1 MADDESI
8 TALLAALSVPQK
20 AALCLGSDFW
30 HTAPV
35 SEHGIEA
42 VMVSDG
48 PHGLRK
54 QTERAADA
62 GLRAS
67 EGATCFPTASALG
80 CSWDTDLAREV
91 GAALGVEARAQNIAA
106 VLGPGIN
113 IKRHPLC
120 GRNFEYFSEDP
131 YLSGRLAAAMVD
143 GLQSQQVGGCV
154 KHFAANN
161 QETDRMR
168 VSADVDERTL
178 REIYFPAFE
187 HAVTAARPWLVMCS
201 YNKVNGEYASQH
213 RWLLTDVLRE
223 EWGFDGVVVSDWG
236 AVHDR
241 VAALRAGLD
250 LEMPPQLGV
259 SDRAIVEAVAARTL
273 DEAVLDQAAGRVLR
287 LVHRSRSRQPAGID
301 TAAHHALARRAAAQS
316 LVLLKNDGVLPLA
329 GMAARTIAVIGEFAR
344 TPRFQGAGS
353 SQVSPT
359 QVDVPLDALAAA
371 LPGANLRFAPGY
383 RIDGSP
389 GPATDSGQPSGPRPA
404 TDPGPATD
412 EPGLVRNFGPRPA
425 TGSGSPPGASPATD
439 FGGASGTG
447 KTMAAEAVRAATGAD
462 VVLVFLGLPPA
473 EESEGYDRAHFDLP
487 DVQTG
492 LLTRLAEA
500 VPGTPVVAVLC
511 NGGAVRTSTW
521 DHAASAVLECWLAG
535 QAAGSA
541 IADVLTGAVNPS
553 GRLTETIPLR
563 LADCPA
569 YLNFPGEEG
578 HVRYGEGVFAGY
590 RGYDALE
597 LPVAYPFGHGLSYS
611 SFSYRDLRIS
621 QAGSADAGDLAV
633 TVRCTISNT
642 GGPAGAEVVQVYVS
656 DPAAAVARPPRELKA
671 FAKVG
676 LEPGAEREV
685 TFTLAARDLSYWSAL
700 HRRWVLEGG
709 EFRICVGASSRD
721 IRLSASI
728 TVEATPPALPLS
740 GMSTLTEWFSDPA
753 GGQMLRD
760 ALGARPDGRA
770 GGILGSEELL
780 AIIGNMP
787 LATLAAFPGS
797 GVTGELID
805 TLVAAVIERRLEATS
820 GAPQRS

>member
-1 MADDESI
+1 MADDESVA
-8 TALLAALSVPQK
+8 ALLAGLSVPQK

-35 SEHGIEA
+35 SELGIEA
-42 VMVSDG
+42 VMLSDG

-54 QTERAADA
+54 QPERGADA

-67 EGATCFPTASALG
+67 EPATCFPTASALG
-80 CSWDTDLAREV
+80 CSWDPDLAWEV
-91 GAALGVEARAQNIAA
+91 GAALGAEARAQNIAA
-106 VLGPGIN
+106 VLGPGLN

-131 YLSGRLAAAMVD
+131 HLSGRLAAAMVD

-168 VSADVDERTL
+168 VSADADERTL

-187 HAVTAARPWLVMCS
+187 HVVTAARPWLVMCS

-223 EWGFDGVVVSDWG
+223 EWGFDGMVVSDWG

-250 LEMPPQLGV
+250 LEMPPKLGV
-259 SDRAIVEAVAARTL
+259 SDRAIIDAVAAGDL
-273 DEAVLDQAAGRVLR
+273 DEAILDRAAGRVLR
-287 LVHRSRSRQPAGID
+287 LVLRSRRREPAGLD
-301 TAAHHALARRAAAQS
+301 AAAHHALARRAAAES
-316 LVLLKNDGVLPLA
+316 LVLFKNDGVLPLT
-329 GMAARTIAVIGEFAR
+329 GMAGRIVAVIGEFAR

-371 LPGANLRFAPGY
+371 LPGATLRFAAGY
-383 RIDGSP
+383 RIDGSSP
-389 GPATDSGQPSGPRPA
+389 GPATEPGSPSGPQPATDSPQPATDSPQPATDSG
-404 TDPGPATD
+404 
-412 EPGLVRNFGPRPA
+412 PA
-425 TGSGSPPGASPATD
+425 TGSGPD
-439 FGGASGTG
+439 LV
-447 KTMAAEAVRAATGAD
+447 AEAVAAATGAD
-462 VVLVFLGLPPA
+462 VVVVFLGLPPA
-473 EESEGYDRAHFDLP
+473 EESEGFDRAHIDLP
-487 DVQTG
+487 DAQTS
-492 LLTRLAEA
+492 LLERLAGA

-535 QAAGSA
+535 QAIGSA
-541 IADVLTGAVNPS
+541 VADVLTGAVNPS
-553 GRLTETIPLR
+553 GRLAESIGLR

-578 HVRYGEGVFAGY
+578 HVRYGEGVFVGY

-611 SFSYRDLRIS
+611 SFTYRDLRIS

-633 TVRCTISNT
+633 TVRCTITNT
-642 GGPAGAEVVQVYVS
+642 GGRAGHEVVQVYVG

-676 LEPGAEREV
+676 LEPGAGQDV
-685 TFTLAARDLSYWSAL
+685 TFTLSARDLSYWSAV
-700 HRRWVLEGG
+700 HRRWVLEPG

-721 IRLSASI
+721 IRLSAAI
-728 TVEATPPALPLS
+728 TVAATLPALPLS
-740 GMSTLTEWFSDPA
+740 GTSTLTEWLSDPV
-753 GGQMLRD
+753 GGQALRD
-760 ALGARPDGRA
+760 ALGTRPDGRP
-770 GGILGSEELL
+770 GGILGREELL

-787 LATLAAFPGS
+787 LATLAAFPGL
-797 GVTGELID
+797 GVTPELID
-805 TLVAAVIERRLEATS
+805 TLVAAVIVRRAEAAP
-820 GAPQRS
+820 GLPQR

>member
-8 TALLAALSVPQK
+8 AALLAELTVPQK

-35 SEHGIEA
+35 SELGIEA

-67 EGATCFPTASALG
+67 EPATCFPTASALG
-80 CSWDTDLAREV
+80 CSWDTELAREV
-91 GAALGVEARAQNIAA
+91 GAALGAEARAQNIAA
-106 VLGPGIN
+106 VLGPGTN
-113 IKRHPLC
+113 IKRHPRC

-131 YLSGRLAAAMVD
+131 HLSGRLAAAMVD

-187 HAVTAARPWLVMCS
+187 HVVTAARPWLVMCS
-201 YNKVNGEYASQH
+201 YNKVNGVYAAQH

-223 EWGFDGVVVSDWG
+223 EWGFDGLVVSDWG

-250 LEMPPQLGV
+250 LEMPPKLGV
-259 SDRAIVEAVAARTL
+259 SDRAIVDAVAAGGL
-273 DEAVLDQAAGRVLR
+273 DEAVLDRAAGRVLR
-287 LVHRSRSRQPAGID
+287 LVHRSRARQPADMDI
-301 TAAHHALARRAAAQS
+301 AAHHALARRAAAQS
-316 LVLLKNDGVLPLA
+316 LVLLKNDGVLPLT
-329 GMAARTIAVIGEFAR
+329 GMAGRTIAVIGEFAR

-371 LPGANLRFAPGY
+371 LPGATLRFAPGY

-389 GPATDSGQPSGPRPA
+389 GPATDPGRSSGPRPA
-404 TDPGPATD
+404 TGDPDPA
-412 EPGLVRNFGPRPA
+412 RNFGPRPA
-425 TGSGSPPGASPATD
+425 RDSRPGPDDRSGPD
-439 FGGASGTG
+439 LV
-447 KTMAAEAVRAATGAD
+447 AEALSAATSAD
-462 VVLVFLGLPPA
+462 VVVVFLGLPPA
-473 EESEGYDRAHFDLP
+473 EESEGYDRAHIDLP
-487 DVQTG
+487 DAQTS

-500 VPGTPVVAVLC
+500 VPGVPVVAVLC
-511 NGGAVRTSTW
+511 NGGAVRTSAW
-521 DHAASAVLECWLAG
+521 DHAAAAVLECWLAG
-535 QAAGSA
+535 QATGAA
-541 IADVLTGAVNPS
+541 VADVLTGAVNPS
-553 GRLTETIPLR
+553 GRLAETIPLR

-633 TVRCTISNT
+633 TVRCTIGNT
-642 GGPAGAEVVQVYVS
+642 SGPAGAEVVQAYVS

-671 FAKVG
+671 FAKVV
-676 LEPGAEREV
+676 LEPGAEQEV
-685 TFTLAARDLSYWSAL
+685 TFTLTARDLSYWSAL

-721 IRLSASI
+721 IRLSASV
-728 TVEATPPALPLS
+728 TVAATPPALPLS
-740 GMSTLTEWFSDPA
+740 GMSTLTEWLTDPA
-753 GGQMLRD
+753 GGQALRD
-760 ALGARPDGRA
+760 AMGTRPDGRP
-770 GGILGSEELL
+770 GGIFGSEELL

-797 GVTGELID
+797 GVTGELVD
-805 TLVAAVIERRLEATS
+805 TLVAAVIERRMEATQ
-820 GAPQRS
+820 GAPQR

>member
-8 TALLAALSVPQK
+8 AALLAELSVPQK

-35 SEHGIEA
+35 SELGIEA

-54 QTERAADA
+54 QAERAADA

-67 EGATCFPTASALG
+67 EAATCFPTASALG

-91 GAALGVEARAQNIAA
+91 GAALGAEARAQNIAA
-106 VLGPGIN
+106 VLGPGVN

-178 REIYFPAFE
+178 REIYLPAFE
-187 HAVTAARPWLVMCS
+187 HVVTAARPWLVMCS
-201 YNKVNGEYASQH
+201 YNKVNGEYASQDQ
-213 RWLLTDVLRE
+213 WLLTDVLRE
-223 EWGFDGVVVSDWG
+223 EWGFDGLVVSDWG

-250 LEMPPQLGV
+250 LEMPPKLGV
-259 SDRAIVEAVAARTL
+259 SDRAIVTAIAAGEL
-273 DEAVLDQAAGRVLR
+273 DEAVLDRAAGRVLR
-287 LVHRSRSRQPAGID
+287 LVHRSRSRQPADMDI
-301 TAAHHALARRAAAQS
+301 AAHHALARRAAAQS
-316 LVLLKNDGVLPLA
+316 LVLLKNDGVLPLT
-329 GMAARTIAVIGEFAR
+329 GMAGRTIAVIGEFAR

-371 LPGANLRFAPGY
+371 LPGATLRFAPGY
-383 RIDGSP
+383 RIDSP
-389 GPATDSGQPSGPRPA
+389 G
-404 TDPGPATD
+404 
-412 EPGLVRNFGPRPA
+412 
-425 TGSGSPPGASPATD
+425 
-439 FGGASGTG
+439 
-447 KTMAAEAVRAATGAD
+447 AAEAVRAATGAD
-462 VVLVFLGLPPA
+462 VIVVFLGLPPA

-487 DVQTG
+487 DAQIS

-500 VPGTPVVAVLC
+500 VPGTPIVAVLC

-521 DHAASAVLECWLAG
+521 DQAASAVLECWLAG
-535 QAAGSA
+535 QATGSA

-642 GGPAGAEVVQVYVS
+642 SGPAGAEVVQVYAS

-671 FAKVG
+671 FAKVS

-685 TFTLAARDLSYWSAL
+685 TFVLTARDLSYWSAL
-700 HRRWVLEGG
+700 HRGWVLEGG

-721 IRLSASI
+721 IRLSAAI
-728 TVEATPPALPLS
+728 TVAATPPALRLS
-740 GMSTLTEWFSDPA
+740 GTSTLTEWLTDPV
-753 GGQMLRD
+753 GGQALRD
-760 ALGARPDGRA
+760 ALGTRADGRP
-770 GGILGSEELL
+770 GGILGSAELL

-787 LATLAAFPGS
+787 LATLAAFPGL
-797 GVTGELID
+797 GVTDELID
-805 TLVAAVIERRLEATS
+805 TLAATVIEGRMEATQ
-820 GAPQRS
+820 GAPQRW

>member
-8 TALLAALSVPQK
+8 AALLAGLSVPQK

-35 SEHGIEA
+35 SELGIEA

-54 QTERAADA
+54 QAERSADA

-67 EGATCFPTASALG
+67 APATCFPTASALG
-80 CSWDTDLAREV
+80 CSWDPDLAREV
-91 GAALGVEARAQNIAA
+91 GAALGAEARAQEIAA
-106 VLGPGIN
+106 VLGPGVN

-131 YLSGRLAAAMVD
+131 HLSGRLAAAIVD

-168 VSADVDERTL
+168 ISADADERTL

-187 HAVTAARPWLVMCS
+187 HVVTAARPWLVMCS

-223 EWGFDGVVVSDWG
+223 EWGFDGLVVSDWG

-250 LEMPPQLGV
+250 LEMPPKLGV
-259 SDRAIVEAVAARTL
+259 SDRAIVDAVAAGDL
-273 DEAVLDQAAGRVLR
+273 DEAVLDRAAARVLR
-287 LVHRSRSRQPAGID
+287 LVLRSRRRQPAGLD

-316 LVLLKNDGVLPLA
+316 LVLLKNDGVLPLT
-329 GMAARTIAVIGEFAR
+329 GMAGRTVAVIGEFAR

-371 LPGANLRFAPGY
+371 LPGATLRFAAGY
-383 RIDGSP
+383 RIDGSSP
-389 GPATDSGQPSGPRPA
+389 GPATDTSP
-404 TDPGPATD
+404 DPGP
-412 EPGLVRNFGPRPA
+412 GPDPV
-425 TGSGSPPGASPATD
+425 
-439 FGGASGTG
+439 
-447 KTMAAEAVRAATGAD
+447 AEAITAATGAD

-473 EESEGYDRAHFDLP
+473 DESEGYDRAHIDLP
-487 DVQTG
+487 DPQTS
-492 LLTRLAEA
+492 LLERLAGA
-500 VPGTPVVAVLC
+500 VPGTPIVAVLC

-521 DHAASAVLECWLAG
+521 DHAAAAVLECWLAG
-535 QAAGSA
+535 QATGSA
-541 IADVLTGAVNPS
+541 VADVLTGAVNPS
-553 GRLTETIPLR
+553 GRLAETIPLR

-590 RGYDALE
+590 RGYDALG

-633 TVRCTISNT
+633 TVRCTIANT
-642 GGPAGAEVVQVYVS
+642 SDRAGHEVVQVYVG

-671 FAKVG
+671 FAKIG

-685 TFTLAARDLSYWSAL
+685 TFTLTARDLSYWSVI

-709 EFRICVGASSRD
+709 EFNIGVGASSRD
-721 IRLSASI
+721 IRLSAAIS
-728 TVEATPPALPLS
+728 VPATPPALPLS
-740 GMSTLTEWFSDPA
+740 GTSTLTEWLTDPT
-753 GGQMLRD
+753 GGQALRD
-760 ALGARPDGRA
+760 ALGTGPDGRP

-787 LATLAAFPGS
+787 LATLAAFPGL
-797 GVTGELID
+797 GVTQELID
-805 TLVAAVIERRLEATS
+805 TLVAAVIERRAEATP
-820 GAPQRS
+820 GAPQRW

>member
-1 MADDESI
+1 MLPQVSKEKGAGMADDESI
-8 TALLAALSVPQK
+8 AALLAELSVPQK

-67 EGATCFPTASALG
+67 EAATCFPTASALG

-91 GAALGVEARAQNIAA
+91 GAALGAEARAQNIAA
-106 VLGPGIN
+106 VLGPGVN

-143 GLQSQQVGGCV
+143 GLQAQQVGGCV

-168 VSADVDERTL
+168 ISADVDERTL

-187 HAVTAARPWLVMCS
+187 HVVTAARPWLVMCS

-223 EWGFDGVVVSDWG
+223 EWGFDGLVVSDWG

-250 LEMPPQLGV
+250 LEMPPRLGV
-259 SDRAIVEAVAARTL
+259 SDRAIVEAVTAGDL

-287 LVHRSRSRQPAGID
+287 LVHRSRCRQPAD
-301 TAAHHALARRAAAQS
+301 MAAAAHHALARRAAAQS
-316 LVLLKNDGVLPLA
+316 LVLLKNDGVLPLT
-329 GMAARTIAVIGEFAR
+329 GMAGRTIAVIGELAR

-359 QVDVPLDALAAA
+359 RVDVPLDALAAA
-371 LPGANLRFAPGY
+371 LPGATLRFAAGY
-383 RIDGSP
+383 RIDGGSS
-389 GPATDSGQPSGPRPA
+389 GPATDSGPATGSDPASNFAPRPA
-404 TDPGPATD
+404 RASGPATD
-412 EPGLVRNFGPRPA
+412 
-425 TGSGSPPGASPATD
+425 SGSSR
-439 FGGASGTG
+439 TG

-462 VVLVFLGLPPA
+462 VVVIFLGLPPA
-473 EESEGYDRAHFDLP
+473 EESEGYDRAHIDLP
-487 DVQTG
+487 DAQTS

-500 VPGTPVVAVLC
+500 VPGTPIVAVLC

-535 QAAGSA
+535 QATGSA
-541 IADVLTGAVNPS
+541 VADVLTGAVNPS
-553 GRLTETIPLR
+553 GRLAETIPLR

-578 HVRYGEGVFAGY
+578 HVRYGEGVFVGY

-621 QAGSADAGDLAV
+621 QAGSADGGDLAV

-642 GGPAGAEVVQVYVS
+642 SGPAGAEVVQVYVS

-671 FAKVG
+671 FAKIS
-676 LEPGAEREV
+676 LEPGAEQEV
-685 TFTLAARDLSYWSAL
+685 TFTLTARDLCYWSVV

-709 EFRICVGASSRD
+709 EFGICVGASSRD
-721 IRLSASI
+721 IRLSAAIS
-728 TVEATPPALPLS
+728 VAATPPALPLS
-740 GMSTLTEWFSDPA
+740 GTATLTEWLTDPD
-753 GGQMLRD
+753 GGQALRD
-760 ALGARPDGRA
+760 ALGTRPDGRP

-787 LATLAAFPGS
+787 LATLAAFPGL
-797 GVTGELID
+797 GVTEELVD
-805 TLVAAVIERRLEATS
+805 TLVAAVIERRMEATP
-820 GAPQRS
+820 GAPQR

>member
-1 MADDESI
+1 MADDSI

-67 EGATCFPTASALG
+67 EPATCFPTASALG

-91 GAALGVEARAQNIAA
+91 GAALGAEARAQNVAA
-106 VLGPGIN
+106 VLGPGVN
-113 IKRHPLC
+113 IKRHPMC

-187 HAVTAARPWLVMCS
+187 HVVIAARPWLVMCS

-223 EWGFDGVVVSDWG
+223 EWGFDGAVVSDWG

-250 LEMPPQLGV
+250 LEMPPNLGV
-259 SDRAIVEAVAARTL
+259 SDRAIVEAVAAGDL

-287 LVHRSRSRQPAGID
+287 LVHRSRGRQPAGLD
-301 TAAHHALARRAAAQS
+301 AAAHHALARRAAAQS
-316 LVLLKNDGVLPLA
+316 LVLLKNDGVLPLTCMA
-329 GMAARTIAVIGEFAR
+329 GRTIAVIGEFAR

-371 LPGANLRFAPGY
+371 LPGATLRFAPGY
-383 RIDGSP
+383 QIDGSP
-389 GPATDSGQPSGPRPA
+389 GPATDSG
-404 TDPGPATD
+404 
-412 EPGLVRNFGPRPA
+412 
-425 TGSGSPPGASPATD
+425 
-439 FGGASGTG
+439 
-447 KTMAAEAVRAATGAD
+447 KTMAAAAVRAATGAD
-462 VVLVFLGLPPA
+462 VVVVFLGLPPA
-473 EESEGYDRAHFDLP
+473 EESEGYDRAHIDLP
-487 DVQTG
+487 DAQTG

-500 VPGTPVVAVLC
+500 VPGTPIVAVLC

-535 QAAGSA
+535 QATGSA

-553 GRLTETIPLR
+553 GRLAETIPLR
-563 LADCPA
+563 LADSPA

-590 RGYDALE
+590 RGYDAVE
-597 LPVAYPFGHGLSYS
+597 FPVAYPFGHGLSYS

-642 GGPAGAEVVQVYVS
+642 SGPAGAEVLQVYVS
-656 DPAAAVARPPRELKA
+656 DPVAAVARPPRELKA
-671 FAKVG
+671 FAKV
-676 LEPGAEREV
+676 LLDPGAEQEV
-685 TFTLAARDLSYWSAL
+685 TFTLTARDLSYWSAL

-709 EFRICVGASSRD
+709 EFCIGVGASSRD

-728 TVEATPPALPLS
+728 TVAATPPTLPLS
-740 GMSTLTEWFSDPA
+740 GMSTLTEWVSDPV
-753 GGQMLRD
+753 GGQVLRD
-760 ALGARPDGRA
+760 AMGARPDGRP

-787 LATLAAFPGS
+787 LATLASFPGS
-797 GVTGELID
+797 GVTEEQID
-805 TLVAAVIERRLEATS
+805 ALVAAVIERRLEATL
-820 GAPQRS
+820 GTPQRS

>member
-8 TALLAALSVPQK
+8 AALLAGLSVSQK

-35 SEHGIEA
+35 SELGIEA
-42 VMVSDG
+42 VMLSDG

-54 QTERAADA
+54 QPERGADA
-62 GLRAS
+62 GLRVS
-67 EGATCFPTASALG
+67 EPATCFPTASALG
-80 CSWDTDLAREV
+80 CSWDPDLAREV
-91 GAALGVEARAQNIAA
+91 GAALGAEARAQNIAA

-131 YLSGRLAAAMVD
+131 HLSGRLAAAMVD

-168 VSADVDERTL
+168 VSADADERTL
-178 REIYFPAFE
+178 REIYLPAFE
-187 HAVTAARPWLVMCS
+187 HVVTTARPWLVMCS

-223 EWGFDGVVVSDWG
+223 EWGFDGMVVSDWG

-250 LEMPPQLGV
+250 LEMPPKLGV
-259 SDRAIVEAVAARTL
+259 SDRAIIDAVGAGDL
-273 DEAVLDQAAGRVLR
+273 DEAILDRAAGRVLR
-287 LVHRSRSRQPAGID
+287 LVLRSRRREPAGLD
-301 TAAHHALARRAAAQS
+301 AAAHHALARRAAAQS
-316 LVLLKNDGVLPLA
+316 LVLLKNDGVLPLT
-329 GMAARTIAVIGEFAR
+329 GMAGRIVAVIGEFAR

-371 LPGANLRFAPGY
+371 LPGAALRFAAGY
-383 RIDGSP
+383 LIEDSSP
-389 GPATDSGQPSGPRPA
+389 SPATDSGSSSGPRPA
-404 TDPGPATD
+404 TDSGLPTDPGPPADTGPD
-412 EPGLVRNFGPRPA
+412 FGPRPA
-425 TGSGSPPGASPATD
+425 TGSGPATD
-439 FGGASGTG
+439 TGPDSGPG
-447 KTMAAEAVRAATGAD
+447 PDLVAEAVTAATGAD

-473 EESEGYDRAHFDLP
+473 EESEGYDRAHIDLP
-487 DVQTG
+487 NAQTS
-492 LLTRLAEA
+492 LLTRLAET
-500 VPGTPVVAVLC
+500 VPGTPIVAVLC

-535 QAAGSA
+535 QATGSA
-541 IADVLTGAVNPS
+541 VADVLTGAVNPS
-553 GRLTETIPLR
+553 GRLAETIPLR

-590 RGYDALE
+590 RGYDAIG

-633 TVRCTISNT
+633 TVRCTITNT
-642 GGPAGAEVVQVYVS
+642 GSRAGHEVVQVYVG

-671 FAKVG
+671 FAKIG

-685 TFTLAARDLSYWSAL
+685 TFTLTARDLSYWSAL

-709 EFRICVGASSRD
+709 EFHICVGASSRD
-721 IRLSASI
+721 IRRSAAI
-728 TVEATPPALPLS
+728 TVAATPPALPLS
-740 GMSTLTEWFSDPA
+740 GTSTLTEWLTDPA
-753 GGQMLRD
+753 GGQALRD
-760 ALGARPDGRA
+760 ALGTRPDGRP

-787 LATLAAFPGS
+787 LATLAAFPGL
-797 GVTGELID
+797 GVTQELID
-805 TLVAAVIERRLEATS
+805 TLVAAVIERRAEATP
-820 GAPQRS
+820 GAPQRW